1 MCAHTLTCGAQPEL
15 SICCLRQLIGQGRL
29 GRALRTPL
37 VPLTPA
43 LTWNAINRLSLRLQT
58 KPARICLLR
67 PSRSPGLGVELPEG
81 MAFTGRPGRVL
92 PVLGGGATAVDK
104 APGAHA
110 SSPS

>member
-1 MCAHTLTCGAQPEL
+1 MPSRGSL
-15 SICCLRQLIGQGRL
+15 SAASDSSSDRVAWGERSVPH
-29 GRALRTPL
+29 RPL
-37 VPLTPA
+37 DPSPDLERIT
-43 LTWNAINRLSLRLQT
+43 RLSLRLQT
-58 KPARICLLR
+58 EPARICLLR

-81 MAFTGRPGRVL
+81 MAFTGSPGRVL